1 MLSVD
6 VKVEP
11 LEASIERFASS
22 PFPRL
27 RGTVTHL
34 SCSLHPEAPV
44 RRYRTQGPRGPGVYP
59 QCVPAGGQPH
69 LLTWEDAIAGD
80 NPPPAE
86 IDPIARLISASELDV
101 LRAAANGLTV
111 SESAHVLGK
120 GRETIKTQRH
130 RVILKFG
137 ARNIAQAVA
146 LATARGLLT
155 IDDPRARKAA

>member
-1 MLSVD
+1 MGSLAA
-6 VKVEP
+6 KVEP
-11 LEASIERFASS
+11 FDYRAVRSFPL
-22 PFPRL
+22 PRL

-69 LLTWEDAIAGD
+69 LLTWEDATAGGCS
-80 NPPPAE
+80 PPVE
-86 IDPIARLISASELDV
+86 LDPIARLISPSELEV

-111 SESAHVLGK
+111 SESASMLGK

-155 IDDPRARKAA
+155 IDDSRVHKAA